1 MPTPSTD
8 PAQDKSSFE
17 DRCSQLGKRLQ
28 IAHRA
33 GLGLVLTKEE
43 VQLLALTTIADWWNP
58 QDEEGQP

>member
-1 MPTPSTD
+1 MPTPSND
-8 PAQDKSSFE
+8 LAQDKPSFE

-33 GLGLVLTKEE
+33 GLGLSLTREE
-43 VQLLALTTIADWWNP
+43 VQLLALTTVADWWNP